1 MKLWWL
7 VLAGCAVEPP
17 APDWGGRWSD
27 GFHGLVVQ
35 ECARKPFLA
44 LDWNHE
50 LLFAART
57 DAHHAT
63 ASLAFLPAWSG
74 YLILDD
80 DQLYVEIGGLAFTAT
95 RVLGDDGD
103 QGICPPAL

>member
-1 MKLWWL
+1 VKRLWL

-35 ECARKPFLA
+35 ECAREPFLA
-44 LDWNHE
+44 LAWNHE

-57 DAHHAT
+57 DAHHAS

-74 YLILDD
+74 GLVLDG
-80 DQLYVEIGGLAFTAT
+80 DQLDVQIGDLAFTAA
-95 RVLGDDGD
+95 RIRDDDGD
-103 QGICPPAL
+103 QSDCPRSF